1 MNPPAQFSHLRLW
14 LYLGANCLPPVLQWL
29 ILNFDTS
36 PRGIL
41 ILCTSSLITICVTT
55 RAYLDGKT
63 TDKVVSETVRTE
75 PSNTPVRTGVTE
87 TTIAAPARPIIPAP
101 PIK

>member
-14 LYLGANCLPPVLQWL
+14 LYLGANCLPAVLQWL
-29 ILNFDTS
+29 TLNYDTS
-36 PRGIL
+36 PRGL
-41 ILCTSSLITICVTT
+41 EMLGCSLLITFCVTT

-63 TDKVVSETVRTE
+63 TDKVVSESISTK
-75 PSNTPVRTGVTE
+75 PSGAPVSQGVTVSQVS
-87 TTIAAPARPIIPAP
+87 APA